1 MLKILRVSAVAA
13 ALCSATLLTG
23 CVSGGALN
31 AINVRSVSLKDS
43 QPAFNA
49 VASLESDK
57 LALIDNLV
65 LTDSILFR
73 RVAGLATALRKQG
86 ASQDDSTITRAA
98 SVQVLMEDASKG
110 KAEAIT
116 RLSLIIP
123 NYKAPR
129 KPT

>member
-13 ALCSATLLTG
+13 ALCSASLLTG
-23 CVSGGALN
+23 CVSPGTLN
-31 AINVRSVSLKDS
+31 AINSKNVSLKDS

-49 VASLESDK
+49 VASLESEK
-57 LALIDNLV
+57 LAMIDQLV

-73 RVAGLATALRKQG
+73 RVAGLASTLRKQG

-98 SVQVLMEDASKG
+98 AVQVLMEDAGKG
-110 KAEAIT
+110 QAEAIT

-129 KPT
+129 KAS

>member
-23 CVSGGALN
+23 CASGGALSSLN
-31 AINVRSVSLKDS
+31 MSRVSLKES

-49 VASLESDK
+49 VASLEKEK

-65 LTDSILFR
+65 LTDSMLFR
-73 RVAGLATALRKQG
+73 RVAGLASALRKQG

-98 SVQVLMEDASKG
+98 AVQVLMEDASKG

-123 NYKAPR
+123 SYKAPR
-129 KPT
+129 KAS

>member
-1 MLKILRVSAVAA
+1 MLKTLRVTAVAA

-23 CVSGGALN
+23 CVSGGALGSLN
-31 AINVRSVSLKDS
+31 MSGVSLKES

-49 VASLESDK
+49 VASLEKDK

-65 LTDSILFR
+65 LTDSALFR

-86 ASQDDSTITRAA
+86 AAQDDSTITRAA
-98 SVQVLMEDASKG
+98 AVQVLMEDASKG
-110 KAEAIT
+110 RAEAIT

-129 KPT
+129 KPS